1 VEYECGGTVSI
12 PDVLGDEKELVTAR
26 REQRG

>member
-1 VEYECGGTVSI
+1 MEYECGGTVSI